1 MTRGWLIQQLDN
13 LSDLGGLMAKEGA
26 PHATMI
32 EAFGTRL
39 RQLYPEPP
47 TVYSEG
53 KKITLP
59 GSKK

>member
-1 MTRGWLIQQLDN
+1 
-13 LSDLGGLMAKEGA
+13 MAKEGA